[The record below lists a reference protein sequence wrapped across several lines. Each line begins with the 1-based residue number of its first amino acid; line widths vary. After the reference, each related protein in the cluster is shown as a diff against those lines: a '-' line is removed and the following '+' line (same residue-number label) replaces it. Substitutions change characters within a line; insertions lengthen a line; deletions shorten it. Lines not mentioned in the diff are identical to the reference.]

1 MKAVLLLLAV
11 VAVSA
16 TVRLAVPSDLIDY
29 VNSHPSASWR
39 AGVNSR
45 WLNVSFDEAA
55 AFMGTWLDTPAELRL
70 PLLPEISDEVAAAIP
85 DSFDSR
91 EQWGTACPSTAEI
104 RDQANCG
111 SCWAF
116 GAAEAMTDR
125 LCIATNGSNKA
136 HLSAADLNSCCSS
149 CGMGCNGGYPSAA
162 WSYWVHSG
170 LVSGGNYGGDGCFPY
185 QLPNCDHHTTGK
197 YGPCPAVVPTP
208 ACTKTCKDGKDWNQ
222 DKHFGTSSYGVPG
235 RVADIQNEIMNHGP
249 LEAAFSV
256 YQDFLTYKSGVYH
269 HTTGSMLGGH
279 AVKILGWGV
288 DGGLNYWLV
297 ANSWNEDWGDQGY
310 FKIRRGGN
318 ECGIEGQCVAGLP
331 KTP

>member
-1 MKAVLLLLAV
+1 VCVCLFALLAV
-11 VAVSA
+11 A
-16 TVRLAVPSDLIDY
+16 TALEGTAPVVTPELIAS
-29 VNSHPSASWR
+29 VNGGGASWR

-45 WLNVSFDEAA
+45 WVDVSVEEAS
-55 AFMGTWLDTPAELRL
+55 AFMGTFLTGGPVL
-70 PLLPEISDEVAAAIP
+70 PMKPEISAAEAAAIP

-91 EQWGTACPSTAEI
+91 DQWGAKCPSTKEV

-125 LCIATNGSNKA
+125 LCIFSNGSNTV

-170 LVSGGNYGGDGCFPY
+170 LVSGGNYKGGGCFPY

-208 ACTKTCKDGKDWNQ
+208 ACTKKCENQ
-222 DKHFGTSSYGVPG
+222 ATWATDKHFGSSSYGVPA

-249 LEAAFSV
+249 VEVAFSV
-256 YQDFLTYKSGVYH
+256 YEDFLTYKSGVYH
-269 HTTGSMLGGH
+269 HTSGSMLGGH
-279 AVKILGWGV
+279 AVKMIGWGV
-288 DGGLNYWLV
+288 DGGVNYWTV
-297 ANSWNEDWGDQGY
+297 ANSWNEDWGDLGF

-318 ECGIEGQCVAGLP
+318 ECGIEGQVVAGLP
-331 KTP
+331 KN